1 MTFNAIAGQYG
12 RWNSVVILALAG
24 WAATAAMAQPAAPR
38 TGADWP
44 DAIKVS
50 VTAQDFR
57 EIGLAVLNPDGD
69 LGFANKCHGL
79 LTVSDKLLAQF
90 TARGFSLTTL
100 CLGLASYH
108 WQYHPETGKPLTVAM
123 ADTIGPL
130 LLDIPNCFK
139 NGTPY
144 LDCTFNV
151 DPDGNHD
158 GPKINS
164 AERRAWW
171 AARGQWIDGMMK
183 KLLASGKYQRACTC
197 ADFENSTE
205 TVYTGKKTPRS
216 APLFGV
222 RVAAYCYVEALPPC
236 ASVISSGAVRSGFLF
251 SDMDASVLGQLG
263 FYDSYKELL
272 NEQFEISPTL
282 PRGYAHRVATPEGT
296 DPEPFVPLPAGKKIT
311 VGSGK

>member
-1 MTFNAIAGQYG
+1 MSFIGFAGR
-12 RWNSVVILALAG
+12 RWRSVVILALVG
-24 WAATAAMAQPAAPR
+24 LGAAAVMAQKWEPR
-38 TGADWP
+38 TGPNWP

-50 VTAQDFR
+50 VSEQDFR
-57 EIGLAVLNPDGD
+57 NIGLAVLNPAGDG
-69 LGFANKCHGL
+69 GFPNKCHSL
-79 LTVSDKLLAQF
+79 LTVSDKLLANF

-100 CLGLASYH
+100 CLGLSSYH

-158 GPKINS
+158 GTKTNS

-171 AARGQWIDGMMK
+171 AARGPWIDGMMK

-197 ADFENSTE
+197 ADIENSTE
-205 TVYTGKKTPRS
+205 TVYKGKRTPRS
-216 APLFGV
+216 EPLFGI
-222 RVAAYCYVEALPPC
+222 RVAAFCYVETLPPC
-236 ASVISSGAVRSGFLF
+236 AAVISNGAVRSGFLF
-251 SDMDASVLGQLG
+251 TDMDASVLGELG
-263 FYDSYKELL
+263 YWDIYKELL
-272 NEQFEISPTL
+272 NEQFEISPAL
-282 PRGYAHRVATPEGT
+282 PRGYAHRVATPEGA
-296 DPEPFVPLPAGKKIT
+296 DPEPYVALPAGKKIS
-311 VGSGK
+311 VGSGP

>member
-1 MTFNAIAGQYG
+1 MTFNEFAGR
-12 RWNSVVILALAG
+12 RWRCVVILALIGLGAP
-24 WAATAAMAQPAAPR
+24 AVMAQKWEPR
-38 TGADWP
+38 TGPNWP

-50 VTAQDFR
+50 VTVQDFR
-57 EIGLAVLNPDGD
+57 ALGLAVLNPAGEG
-69 LGFANKCHGL
+69 GFPNKCHGG

-100 CLGLASYH
+100 CLGLSSYH
-108 WQYHPETGKPLTVAM
+108 WQYHPETGKPLTVAL

-158 GPKINS
+158 GPKTNS

-171 AARGQWIDGMMK
+171 AARGPWIDGMMK

-197 ADFENSTE
+197 GDLENSTE
-205 TVYTGKKTPRS
+205 TVYKGKRRPRS
-216 APLFGV
+216 EPLFGI
-222 RVAAYCYVEALPPC
+222 RVAAFCYVETLPPC
-236 ASVISSGAVRSGFLF
+236 AAVISNGTVRSGYLF
-251 SDMDASVLGQLG
+251 TDMDASVLGELG
-263 FYDSYKELL
+263 YYDSNRELL
-272 NEQFEISPTL
+272 NEQFEISPAL
-282 PRGYAHRVATPEGT
+282 PRGYAHRVATPEGA
-296 DPEPFVPLPAGKKIT
+296 DPEPYVALPAGKKIS
-311 VGSGK
+311 VGSGP